1 MAVISCERAWELL
14 SQQLDEPLSPREKQ
28 ELEEHLAVCPSCR
41 KDKEELEQLDQAL
54 RNLGEIQAP
63 ADFTQRVMAQV
74 QQQTQSNPKVIPL
87 WRRPQ
92 VRALAG
98 LAACALLC
106 IGIYRSL
113 PQDGNLSGGMVT
125 SGQGEVSSQSSGT
138 ADGSRSDSATQY
150 GVDPAQAPDD
160 GGNDPASVP
169 QPRTADPQPEVESSA
184 TQGSQSSGQTPP
196 DSSVSG
202 FEGQGETS
210 DPQNKAQTSSAST
223 QTVLVLYTMPEGV
236 SRLLPSLDEW
246 SVDNKGNV
254 SCTVSSQVL
263 EQLCRILDEE
273 KAEYT
278 VTSTPWTKTC
288 IVRLGESG
296 K

>member
-1 MAVISCERAWELL
+1 MISCERAWELL
-14 SQQLDEPLSPREKQ
+14 SQQLDEPLSPQEKQ
-28 ELEEHLAVCPSCR
+28 ELEEHLAACPSCR
-41 KDKEELEQLDQAL
+41 KDKEELEQMDQAL

-74 QQQTQSNPKVIPL
+74 QQTQSKPKVIPL

-125 SGQGEVSSQSSGT
+125 SDQGEVSSQSSGT
-138 ADGSRSDSATQY
+138 ADGSQSDSATQY

-160 GGNDPASVP
+160 GGSDPASVP
-169 QPRTADPQPEVESSA
+169 QPRTADPQPEVELSG
-184 TQGSQSSGQTPP
+184 TQGSQSSGQTTP

-202 FEGQGETS
+202 FEGQSGEP
-210 DPQNKAQTSSAST
+210 DAQNKAQPSTTST
-223 QTVLVLYTMPEGV
+223 QTVLVLYTMPDGV
-236 SRLLPSLDEW
+236 SDLLPALNEW

>member
-1 MAVISCERAWELL
+1 MISCERAWELL
-14 SQQLDEPLSPREKQ
+14 SQQLDEPLSPQEKQ
-28 ELEEHLAVCPSCR
+28 ELEEHLAACPSCR
-41 KDKEELEQLDQAL
+41 KDKEELEQMDQAL

-74 QQQTQSNPKVIPL
+74 QQTQSKPKVIPL

-138 ADGSRSDSATQY
+138 ADGSQSDSATQY

-202 FEGQGETS
+202 FEGQSGEP
-210 DPQNKAQTSSAST
+210 DAQNKAQPSTTST
-223 QTVLVLYTMPEGV
+223 QTVLVLYTMPDGV
-236 SRLLPSLDEW
+236 SDLLPALNEW

-254 SCTVSSQVL
+254 SCTVTSQVL

>member
-14 SQQLDEPLSPREKQ
+14 SQQLDEPLSPQEKQ
-28 ELEEHLAVCPSCR
+28 ELEEHLAACPSCR
-41 KDKEELEQLDQAL
+41 KDKEELEQMDQAL

-74 QQQTQSNPKVIPL
+74 QQTQSKPKVIPL

-125 SGQGEVSSQSSGT
+125 SGQGEVFSQSSGT
-138 ADGSRSDSATQY
+138 ADGSQSDSATQY

-160 GGNDPASVP
+160 GGSDPASVP
-169 QPRTADPQPEVESSA
+169 QPRTADPQPEVESSG
-184 TQGSQSSGQTPP
+184 TQGSQSSGQTTP

-202 FEGQGETS
+202 FEGQSGEP
-210 DPQNKAQTSSAST
+210 DAQNKAQPSTTST
-223 QTVLVLYTMPEGV
+223 QTVLVLYTMPDGV
-236 SRLLPSLDEW
+236 SDLLPALNEW

-288 IVRLGESG
+288 IVRLGERG

>member
-14 SQQLDEPLSPREKQ
+14 SQQLDEPLSPQEKQ
-28 ELEEHLAVCPSCR
+28 QLEEHLAACPSCR

-74 QQQTQSNPKVIPL
+74 QQTQSKPKVIPL

-138 ADGSRSDSATQY
+138 ADGSQSDSATQY

-160 GGNDPASVP
+160 GGSDPASVP
-169 QPRTADPQPEVESSA
+169 QPRTADPRPEVESSG
-184 TQGSQSSGQTPP
+184 TQGSQSSGQTTP

-202 FEGQGETS
+202 FEGQSGEP
-210 DPQNKAQTSSAST
+210 DAQNKAQPSTTST
-223 QTVLVLYTMPEGV
+223 QTVLVLYTMPDGV
-236 SRLLPSLDEW
+236 SDLLPALNEW

>member
-14 SQQLDEPLSPREKQ
+14 SQQLDEPLSPQEKQ
-28 ELEEHLAVCPSCR
+28 ELEEHLAACPSCR
-41 KDKEELEQLDQAL
+41 KDKEELEQMDQAL

-74 QQQTQSNPKVIPL
+74 QQTQSKPKVIPL

-138 ADGSRSDSATQY
+138 ADGSQSDSATQY

-160 GGNDPASVP
+160 GGSDPASVP
-169 QPRTADPQPEVESSA
+169 QPRTADPQPEVESSG
-184 TQGSQSSGQTPP
+184 TQGSQSSGQTTP

-202 FEGQGETS
+202 FEGQSGEP
-210 DPQNKAQTSSAST
+210 DAQNKAQPSTTST
-223 QTVLVLYTMPEGV
+223 QTILVLYTMPDGV
-236 SRLLPSLDEW
+236 SDLLPALNEW

>member
-14 SQQLDEPLSPREKQ
+14 SQQLDEPLSPQEKQ
-28 ELEEHLAVCPSCR
+28 ELEEHLAACPSCR
-41 KDKEELEQLDQAL
+41 KDQEELEQLRQAL
-54 RNLGEIQAP
+54 GNLEEIQAP
-63 ADFTQRVMAQV
+63 ADFTQRVMTQV
-74 QQQTQSNPKVIPL
+74 QQQAQNKPKVIPL
-87 WRRPQ
+87 RRRPQ

-113 PQDGNLSGGMVT
+113 PQDGNLGGGMVT
-125 SGQGEVSSQSSGT
+125 SGQGEVSSQSSGA
-138 ADGSRSDSATQY
+138 ADNSQDDSAAQY
-150 GVDPAQAPDD
+150 GIDTAQAPDAGD
-160 GGNDPASVP
+160 SDPASVP
-169 QPRTADPQPEVESSA
+169 QIRTADPQPEVESSG
-184 TQGSQSSGQTPP
+184 TQDSQSSGQTAP

-202 FEGQGETS
+202 FEGQSGEV
-210 DPQNKAQTSSAST
+210 DPQNKAQISTAST

-236 SRLLPSLDEW
+236 SDLLPALDEW
-246 SVDNKGNV
+246 SVDNEGTV
-254 SCTVSSQVL
+254 SCTVTSQVL
-263 EQLCRILDEE
+263 EQLCRILEEE

-278 VTSTPWTKTC
+278 VTSTPWSETC

>member
-1 MAVISCERAWELL
+1 MISCERAWELL
-14 SQQLDEPLSPREKQ
+14 SQQLDEPLSPQEKQ
-28 ELEEHLAVCPSCR
+28 ELEEHLAACPSCR
-41 KDKEELEQLDQAL
+41 KDKEELEQMDQAL

-74 QQQTQSNPKVIPL
+74 QQTQSKPKVIPL

-98 LAACALLC
+98 LAACTLLC

-113 PQDGNLSGGMVT
+113 PQDGNLNGGMVT

-138 ADGSRSDSATQY
+138 ADGSQSEQATQY
-150 GVDPAQAPDD
+150 GVDPAQAPDNGD
-160 GGNDPASVP
+160 SDPAPVP
-169 QPRTADPQPEVESSA
+169 QPRTADPQPEAESNGS
-184 TQGSQSSGQTPP
+184 QDSQSSGQTPP

-202 FEGQGETS
+202 FEGQSGEP
-210 DPQNKAQTSSAST
+210 DAQNKAQPSTTST
-223 QTVLVLYTMPEGV
+223 QTILVLYTMPDGV
-236 SRLLPSLDEW
+236 SDLLPALNEW

>member
-1 MAVISCERAWELL
+1 MISCERAWELL
-14 SQQLDEPLSPREKQ
+14 SQQLDEPLSPQEKQ
-28 ELEEHLAVCPSCR
+28 ELEEHLAACPSCR
-41 KDKEELEQLDQAL
+41 KDKEELEQMDQAL

-74 QQQTQSNPKVIPL
+74 QQTQSKPKVIPL

-113 PQDGNLSGGMVT
+113 PPDGNLSGGMVT
-125 SGQGEVSSQSSGT
+125 SGQGEVFSQSSGT
-138 ADGSRSDSATQY
+138 ADGSQSDSATQY

-160 GGNDPASVP
+160 GGSDPASVP
-169 QPRTADPQPEVESSA
+169 QPRTADPQPEVESSG
-184 TQGSQSSGQTPP
+184 TQGSQSSGQTTP

-202 FEGQGETS
+202 FEGQSGEP
-210 DPQNKAQTSSAST
+210 DAQNKAQPSTTST
-223 QTVLVLYTMPEGV
+223 QTVLVLYTMPDGV
-236 SRLLPSLDEW
+236 SDLLPALNEW

>member
-14 SQQLDEPLSPREKQ
+14 SQQLDEPLSPQEKQ
-28 ELEEHLAVCPSCR
+28 ELEEHLAACPSCR

-74 QQQTQSNPKVIPL
+74 QQQTQSKPKVIPL

>member
-14 SQQLDEPLSPREKQ
+14 SQQLDEPLSPQEKQ
-28 ELEEHLAVCPSCR
+28 ELEEHLAACPSCR

-74 QQQTQSNPKVIPL
+74 QQTQSKPKVIPL

-113 PQDGNLSGGMVT
+113 PPDGNLSGGMVT
-125 SGQGEVSSQSSGT
+125 SGQGEVFSQSSGT
-138 ADGSRSDSATQY
+138 ADGSQSDSATQY

-160 GGNDPASVP
+160 GGSDPASVP
-169 QPRTADPQPEVESSA
+169 QPRTADPQPEVESSG
-184 TQGSQSSGQTPP
+184 TQGSQSSGQTTP

-202 FEGQGETS
+202 FEGQSGEP
-210 DPQNKAQTSSAST
+210 DAQNKAQPSTTST
-223 QTVLVLYTMPEGV
+223 QTVLVLYTMPDGV
-236 SRLLPSLDEW
+236 SDLLPALNEW

>member
-14 SQQLDEPLSPREKQ
+14 SQQLDEPLSPQEKQ
-28 ELEEHLAVCPSCR
+28 QLEEHLAACPSCR

-74 QQQTQSNPKVIPL
+74 QQTQSKPKVIPL

-138 ADGSRSDSATQY
+138 ADGSQSDSATQY

-160 GGNDPASVP
+160 GGSDPASVP
-169 QPRTADPQPEVESSA
+169 QPRTADPQPEVESSG
-184 TQGSQSSGQTPP
+184 TQGSQSSGQTTP

-202 FEGQGETS
+202 FEGQSGEP
-210 DPQNKAQTSSAST
+210 DAQNKAQPSTTST
-223 QTVLVLYTMPEGV
+223 QTVLVLYTMPDGV
-236 SRLLPSLDEW
+236 SDLLPALNEW

>member
-1 MAVISCERAWELL
+1 MT
-14 SQQLDEPLSPREKQ
+14 
-28 ELEEHLAVCPSCR
+28 
-41 KDKEELEQLDQAL
+41 
-54 RNLGEIQAP
+54 G
-63 ADFTQRVMAQV
+63 V
-74 QQQTQSNPKVIPL
+74 QT
-87 WRRPQ
+87 
-92 VRALAG
+92 
-98 LAACALLC
+98 CALP
-106 IGIYRSL
+106 IS
-113 PQDGNLSGGMVT
+113 
-125 SGQGEVSSQSSGT
+125 
-138 ADGSRSDSATQY
+138 
-150 GVDPAQAPDD
+150 
-160 GGNDPASVP
+160 
-169 QPRTADPQPEVESSA
+169 
-184 TQGSQSSGQTPP
+184 
-196 DSSVSG
+196 
-202 FEGQGETS
+202 
-210 DPQNKAQTSSAST
+210 QNKAQTSSAST

>member
-1 MAVISCERAWELL
+1 MISCERAWELL

-41 KDKEELEQLDQAL
+41 KDKEELEQMDQAL

-74 QQQTQSNPKVIPL
+74 QQTQSKPKVIPL

-98 LAACALLC
+98 LAARAPLC

-138 ADGSRSDSATQY
+138 ADGSQSDSATQY

-160 GGNDPASVP
+160 GGSDPASVP
-169 QPRTADPQPEVESSA
+169 QPRTADPQPEVESSG
-184 TQGSQSSGQTPP
+184 TQGSQSSGQTTP

-202 FEGQGETS
+202 FEGQSGEP
-210 DPQNKAQTSSAST
+210 DAQNKAQPSTTST
-223 QTVLVLYTMPEGV
+223 QTVLVLYTMPDGV
-236 SRLLPSLDEW
+236 SDLLPALNEW

>member
-1 MAVISCERAWELL
+1 MISCERAWELL
-14 SQQLDEPLSPREKQ
+14 SQQLDEPLSPQEKQ
-28 ELEEHLAVCPSCR
+28 ELEEHLAACPSCR
-41 KDKEELEQLDQAL
+41 KDKEELEQMDQAL

-74 QQQTQSNPKVIPL
+74 QQTQSKPKVIPL

-138 ADGSRSDSATQY
+138 ADGSQSDSATQY

-160 GGNDPASVP
+160 GGSDPASVP
-169 QPRTADPQPEVESSA
+169 QPRTADPQPEVESSG
-184 TQGSQSSGQTPP
+184 TQGSQSSGQTTP

-202 FEGQGETS
+202 FEGQSGEPDT
-210 DPQNKAQTSSAST
+210 QNKAQPSTTST
-223 QTVLVLYTMPEGV
+223 QTVLVLYTMPDGV
-236 SRLLPSLDEW
+236 SDLLPALNEW

>member
-1 MAVISCERAWELL
+1 MISCERAWELL
-14 SQQLDEPLSPREKQ
+14 SQQLDEPLSPQEKQ
-28 ELEEHLAVCPSCR
+28 ELEEHLAACPSCR

-74 QQQTQSNPKVIPL
+74 QQTQSKPKVIPL

-138 ADGSRSDSATQY
+138 ADGSQSDSATQY

-160 GGNDPASVP
+160 GGSDPASVP
-169 QPRTADPQPEVESSA
+169 QPRTADPQPEVESSG
-184 TQGSQSSGQTPP
+184 TQGSQSSGQTTP

-202 FEGQGETS
+202 FEGQSGEP
-210 DPQNKAQTSSAST
+210 DAQNKAQISTAST

>member
-1 MAVISCERAWELL
+1 MISCERAWELL
-14 SQQLDEPLSPREKQ
+14 SQQLDEPLSPQEKQ
-28 ELEEHLAVCPSCR
+28 ELEEHLAACPSCR

-74 QQQTQSNPKVIPL
+74 QQTQSKPKVIPL

-125 SGQGEVSSQSSGT
+125 SDQGEVSSQSSGT
-138 ADGSRSDSATQY
+138 ADGSQSDSAPQY

-160 GGNDPASVP
+160 GGSDPASVP
-169 QPRTADPQPEVESSA
+169 QPRTADPQPEAESNGS
-184 TQGSQSSGQTPP
+184 QDSQSSGQTPP

-202 FEGQGETS
+202 FESQSGEP
-210 DPQNKAQTSSAST
+210 DAQNKAQPSTTST
-223 QTVLVLYTMPEGV
+223 QTVLVLYTMPDGV

-254 SCTVSSQVL
+254 SCTVTSQVL

-278 VTSTPWTKTC
+278 VTSTPWSETC

>member
-14 SQQLDEPLSPREKQ
+14 SQQLDEPLSPQEKQ
-28 ELEEHLAVCPSCR
+28 ELEEHLAACPSCR

-74 QQQTQSNPKVIPL
+74 QQTQSKPKVIPL

-138 ADGSRSDSATQY
+138 ADGSQSDSATQY

-160 GGNDPASVP
+160 GGSDPASVP
-169 QPRTADPQPEVESSA
+169 QPRTADPQPEAESNGS
-184 TQGSQSSGQTPP
+184 QDSQSSGQTTP

-202 FEGQGETS
+202 FEGQSGEP
-210 DPQNKAQTSSAST
+210 DAQNKAQPSTTST
-223 QTVLVLYTMPEGV
+223 QTVLVLYTMPDGV
-236 SRLLPSLDEW
+236 SDLLPALNEW

>member
-1 MAVISCERAWELL
+1 MISCERAWELL
-14 SQQLDEPLSPREKQ
+14 SQQLDEPLSPQEKQ
-28 ELEEHLAVCPSCR
+28 ELEEHLAACPSCR
-41 KDKEELEQLDQAL
+41 KDKDELEQLDQAL

-74 QQQTQSNPKVIPL
+74 QQTQSKPKVIPL

-138 ADGSRSDSATQY
+138 ADGSQSDSATQY

-160 GGNDPASVP
+160 GGSDPASVP
-169 QPRTADPQPEVESSA
+169 QPRTADPQPEVESSG
-184 TQGSQSSGQTPP
+184 TQGSQSSGQTTP

-202 FEGQGETS
+202 FEGQSGEP
-210 DPQNKAQTSSAST
+210 DAQNKAQPSTTST
-223 QTVLVLYTMPEGV
+223 QTVLVLYTMPDGV
-236 SRLLPSLDEW
+236 SDLLPALNEW

-263 EQLCRILDEE
+263 EQLCRILDDE

>member
-14 SQQLDEPLSPREKQ
+14 SQQLDEPLSPQEKQ
-28 ELEEHLAVCPSCR
+28 ELEEHLAACPSCR
-41 KDKEELEQLDQAL
+41 KDKEELEQMDQAL

-74 QQQTQSNPKVIPL
+74 QQTQSKPKVIPL

-138 ADGSRSDSATQY
+138 ADGSQSDSATQY

-160 GGNDPASVP
+160 GGSDPASVP
-169 QPRTADPQPEVESSA
+169 QPRTADPQPEVESSG
-184 TQGSQSSGQTPP
+184 TQGSQSSGQTTP

-202 FEGQGETS
+202 FEGQSGEP
-210 DPQNKAQTSSAST
+210 DAQNKAQPSTTST
-223 QTVLVLYTMPEGV
+223 QTVLVLYTMPDGV
-236 SRLLPSLDEW
+236 SDLLPALNEW

-254 SCTVSSQVL
+254 SCTVTSQVL

>member
-1 MAVISCERAWELL
+1 MISCERAWELL
-14 SQQLDEPLSPREKQ
+14 SQQLDEPLSPQEKQ
-28 ELEEHLAVCPSCR
+28 ELEEHLAACPSCR

-63 ADFTQRVMAQV
+63 TDFTQRVMAQV
-74 QQQTQSNPKVIPL
+74 QQTQSKPKVIPL

-138 ADGSRSDSATQY
+138 ADGSQSDSATQY

-160 GGNDPASVP
+160 GGSDPASVP
-169 QPRTADPQPEVESSA
+169 QPRTADPQPEVESSG
-184 TQGSQSSGQTPP
+184 TQGSQSSGQTTP

-202 FEGQGETS
+202 FEGQSGEP
-210 DPQNKAQTSSAST
+210 DAQNKAQPSTTST
-223 QTVLVLYTMPEGV
+223 QTVLVLYTMPDGV
-236 SRLLPSLDEW
+236 SDLLPALNEW

>member
-1 MAVISCERAWELL
+1 MISCERAWELL
-14 SQQLDEPLSPREKQ
+14 SQQLDEPLSPQEKQ
-28 ELEEHLAVCPSCR
+28 ELEEHLAACPSCR

-74 QQQTQSNPKVIPL
+74 QQTQSKPKVIPL

-138 ADGSRSDSATQY
+138 ADGSQSDSATQY

-160 GGNDPASVP
+160 GGSDPASVP
-169 QPRTADPQPEVESSA
+169 QPRTADPQPEVESSG
-184 TQGSQSSGQTPP
+184 TQGSQSSGQTTP

-202 FEGQGETS
+202 FEGQSGEP
-210 DPQNKAQTSSAST
+210 DAQNKAQISTAST

-254 SCTVSSQVL
+254 SCTVTSQVL

>member
-1 MAVISCERAWELL
+1 MISCERAWELL
-14 SQQLDEPLSPREKQ
+14 SQQLDEPLSPQEKQ
-28 ELEEHLAVCPSCR
+28 ELEEHLAACPSCR
-41 KDKEELEQLDQAL
+41 KDKEELEQMDQAL

-74 QQQTQSNPKVIPL
+74 QQTQSKPKVIPL

-125 SGQGEVSSQSSGT
+125 SGQGEVFSQSSGT
-138 ADGSRSDSATQY
+138 ADGSQSDSATQY

-160 GGNDPASVP
+160 GGSDPASVP
-169 QPRTADPQPEVESSA
+169 QPRTADPQPEVESSG
-184 TQGSQSSGQTPP
+184 TQGSQSSGQTTP

-202 FEGQGETS
+202 FEGQSGEP
-210 DPQNKAQTSSAST
+210 DAQNKAQPSTTST
-223 QTVLVLYTMPEGV
+223 QTILVLYTMPDGV
-236 SRLLPSLDEW
+236 SDLLPALNEW

>member
-14 SQQLDEPLSPREKQ
+14 SQQLDEPLSPQEKQ
-28 ELEEHLAVCPSCR
+28 ELEEHLAACPSCR
-41 KDKEELEQLDQAL
+41 KDKEELEQMDQAL

-74 QQQTQSNPKVIPL
+74 QQTQSKPKVIPL

-138 ADGSRSDSATQY
+138 ADGSQSDSATQY

-160 GGNDPASVP
+160 GGSDPASVP
-169 QPRTADPQPEVESSA
+169 QPRTADPQPEVESSG
-184 TQGSQSSGQTPP
+184 TQGSQSSGQTTP

-202 FEGQGETS
+202 FEGQSGEPDT
-210 DPQNKAQTSSAST
+210 QNKAQPSTTST
-223 QTVLVLYTMPEGV
+223 QTVLVLYTMPDGV
-236 SRLLPSLDEW
+236 SDLLPALNEW

>member
-1 MAVISCERAWELL
+1 
-14 SQQLDEPLSPREKQ
+14 
-28 ELEEHLAVCPSCR
+28 
-41 KDKEELEQLDQAL
+41 
-54 RNLGEIQAP
+54 
-63 ADFTQRVMAQV
+63 MAQM
-74 QQQTQSNPKVIPL
+74 QQQTQSKPKVIPL

-138 ADGSRSDSATQY
+138 ADGSQSDSATQY
-150 GVDPAQAPDD
+150 GLDPAQAPDD
-160 GGNDPASVP
+160 GGSDPASVP
-169 QPRTADPQPEVESSA
+169 QPRTADPQPEVESSG
-184 TQGSQSSGQTPP
+184 TQGSQSSGQTTP

-202 FEGQGETS
+202 FEGQSGEP
-210 DPQNKAQTSSAST
+210 DAQNKAQISTAST
-223 QTVLVLYTMPEGV
+223 QTVLVLYTMPDGV
-236 SRLLPSLDEW
+236 SDLLPALNEW
-246 SVDNKGNV
+246 SVDNEGNV
-254 SCTVSSQVL
+254 SCTVTSQVL

-278 VTSTPWTKTC
+278 VTSTPWSETC

>member
-1 MAVISCERAWELL
+1 MISCERAWELL

-74 QQQTQSNPKVIPL
+74 QQTQSKPKVIPL

>member
-1 MAVISCERAWELL
+1 MISCERAWELL
-14 SQQLDEPLSPREKQ
+14 SQQLDEPLSPQEKQ
-28 ELEEHLAVCPSCR
+28 ELEEHLAACPSCR

-74 QQQTQSNPKVIPL
+74 QQTQSKPKVIPL

-138 ADGSRSDSATQY
+138 ADGSQSEQATQY
-150 GVDPAQAPDD
+150 GVDPAQAPDNGD
-160 GGNDPASVP
+160 SDPAPVP
-169 QPRTADPQPEVESSA
+169 QPRTADPQPEAESNGS
-184 TQGSQSSGQTPP
+184 QDSQSSGQTPP

-202 FEGQGETS
+202 FEGQSGEP
-210 DPQNKAQTSSAST
+210 DAQNKAQPSTTST
-223 QTVLVLYTMPEGV
+223 QTILVLYTMPDGV
-236 SRLLPSLDEW
+236 SDLLPALNEW

>member
-14 SQQLDEPLSPREKQ
+14 SQQLDEPLSPQEKQ
-28 ELEEHLAVCPSCR
+28 ELEEHLAACPSCR
-41 KDKEELEQLDQAL
+41 KDKEELEQMDQAL

-74 QQQTQSNPKVIPL
+74 QQPQSKPKVIPL

-138 ADGSRSDSATQY
+138 ADGSQSDSATQY

-160 GGNDPASVP
+160 GGSDPASVP
-169 QPRTADPQPEVESSA
+169 QPRTADPQPEVESSG
-184 TQGSQSSGQTPP
+184 TQGSQSSGQTTP

-202 FEGQGETS
+202 FEGQSGEP
-210 DPQNKAQTSSAST
+210 DAQNKAQPSTTST
-223 QTVLVLYTMPEGV
+223 QTVLVLYTMPDGV
-236 SRLLPSLDEW
+236 SDLLPALNEW

-278 VTSTPWTKTC
+278 VTSPPWTKTC

>member
-1 MAVISCERAWELL
+1 
-14 SQQLDEPLSPREKQ
+14 
-28 ELEEHLAVCPSCR
+28 
-41 KDKEELEQLDQAL
+41 
-54 RNLGEIQAP
+54 
-63 ADFTQRVMAQV
+63 
-74 QQQTQSNPKVIPL
+74 
-87 WRRPQ
+87 
-92 VRALAG
+92 
-98 LAACALLC
+98 
-106 IGIYRSL
+106 
-113 PQDGNLSGGMVT
+113 MVT

>member
-14 SQQLDEPLSPREKQ
+14 SQQLDEPLSPQEKQ
-28 ELEEHLAVCPSCR
+28 ELEEHLAACPSCR

-74 QQQTQSNPKVIPL
+74 QQTQSKPKVIPL

-138 ADGSRSDSATQY
+138 ADGSQSDSATQY

-160 GGNDPASVP
+160 GGSDPASVP
-169 QPRTADPQPEVESSA
+169 QPRTADPQPEVESSG
-184 TQGSQSSGQTPP
+184 TQGSQSSGQTTP

-202 FEGQGETS
+202 FEGQSGEP
-210 DPQNKAQTSSAST
+210 DAQNKAQPSTTST
-223 QTVLVLYTMPEGV
+223 QTVLVLYTMPDGV
-236 SRLLPSLDEW
+236 SDLLPALNEW

>member
-1 MAVISCERAWELL
+1 MISCERAWELL
-14 SQQLDEPLSPREKQ
+14 SQQLDEPLSPQEKQ
-28 ELEEHLAVCPSCR
+28 ELEEHLAACPSCR
-41 KDKEELEQLDQAL
+41 KDKEELEQMDQAL

-74 QQQTQSNPKVIPL
+74 QQTQSKPKVIPL

-125 SGQGEVSSQSSGT
+125 SGQGEVFSQSSGT
-138 ADGSRSDSATQY
+138 ADGSQSDSATQY

-160 GGNDPASVP
+160 GGSDPASVP
-169 QPRTADPQPEVESSA
+169 QPRTADPQPEVESSG
-184 TQGSQSSGQTPP
+184 TQGSQSSGQTTPA
-196 DSSVSG
+196 SSVSG
-202 FEGQGETS
+202 FEGQSGEP
-210 DPQNKAQTSSAST
+210 DAQNKAQPSTTST
-223 QTVLVLYTMPEGV
+223 QTVLVLYTMPDGV
-236 SRLLPSLDEW
+236 SDLLPALNEW

>member
-1 MAVISCERAWELL
+1 MISCERAWELL

-28 ELEEHLAVCPSCR
+28 ELEEHLAACPSCR

-74 QQQTQSNPKVIPL
+74 QQTQSKPKVIPL

-138 ADGSRSDSATQY
+138 ADGSQSDSATQY

-160 GGNDPASVP
+160 GDSDSASVP
-169 QPRTADPQPEVESSA
+169 QPRTADPQPEVESSG
-184 TQGSQSSGQTPP
+184 TQGSQSSGQTTP

-202 FEGQGETS
+202 FEGQSGEP
-210 DPQNKAQTSSAST
+210 DAQNKAQPSTTST
-223 QTVLVLYTMPEGV
+223 QTVLVLYTMPDGV
-236 SRLLPSLDEW
+236 SDLLPALNEW

-278 VTSTPWTKTC
+278 VTSPPWTKTC

>member
-1 MAVISCERAWELL
+1 MISCERAWELL
-14 SQQLDEPLSPREKQ
+14 SQQLDEPLSPQEKQ
-28 ELEEHLAVCPSCR
+28 ELEEHLAACPSCR
-41 KDKEELEQLDQAL
+41 KDKEELEQMDQAL

-74 QQQTQSNPKVIPL
+74 QQTQSKPKVIPL

-138 ADGSRSDSATQY
+138 ADGSQSDSATQY

-160 GGNDPASVP
+160 GGSDPASVP
-169 QPRTADPQPEVESSA
+169 QPRTADPQPEVESSG
-184 TQGSQSSGQTPP
+184 TQGSQSSDQTTP

-202 FEGQGETS
+202 FEGQSGEP
-210 DPQNKAQTSSAST
+210 DAQNKAQPSTTST
-223 QTVLVLYTMPEGV
+223 QTVLVLYTMPDGV
-236 SRLLPSLDEW
+236 SDLLPALNEW

>member
-1 MAVISCERAWELL
+1 MISCERAWELL
-14 SQQLDEPLSPREKQ
+14 SQQLDEPLSPQEKQ
-28 ELEEHLAVCPSCR
+28 ELEEHLAACPSCR

-74 QQQTQSNPKVIPL
+74 QQQTQSKPKVIPL

-125 SGQGEVSSQSSGT
+125 SSQGEVSSQSSGT

>member
-1 MAVISCERAWELL
+1 MISCERAWELL
-14 SQQLDEPLSPREKQ
+14 SQQLDEPLSPQEKQ
-28 ELEEHLAVCPSCR
+28 ELEEHLAACPSCR

-74 QQQTQSNPKVIPL
+74 QQTQSKPKVIPL

-98 LAACALLC
+98 LAACTLLC

-113 PQDGNLSGGMVT
+113 PQDGNLNGGMVT

-138 ADGSRSDSATQY
+138 ADGSQSEQATQY
-150 GVDPAQAPDD
+150 GVDPAQAPDNGD
-160 GGNDPASVP
+160 SDPAPVP
-169 QPRTADPQPEVESSA
+169 QPRTADPQPEAESNGS
-184 TQGSQSSGQTPP
+184 QDSQSSGQTPP

-202 FEGQGETS
+202 FEGQSGEP
-210 DPQNKAQTSSAST
+210 DAQNKAQPSTTST
-223 QTVLVLYTMPEGV
+223 QTILVLYTMPDGV
-236 SRLLPSLDEW
+236 SDLLPALNEW

>member
-1 MAVISCERAWELL
+1 MISCERAWELL
-14 SQQLDEPLSPREKQ
+14 SQQLDEPLSPQEKQ
-28 ELEEHLAVCPSCR
+28 ELEEHLAACPSCR
-41 KDKEELEQLDQAL
+41 KDKEELEQMDQAL

-74 QQQTQSNPKVIPL
+74 QQTQSKPKVIPL

>member
-1 MAVISCERAWELL
+1 MISCERAWELL

-28 ELEEHLAVCPSCR
+28 ELEEHLAACPSCR

-74 QQQTQSNPKVIPL
+74 QQQTQSKPKVISL

-113 PQDGNLSGGMVT
+113 PQDGNLNGGMVT

-138 ADGSRSDSATQY
+138 ADGSQSEHATQY
-150 GVDPAQAPDD
+150 GVDPAQAPDNGD
-160 GGNDPASVP
+160 SDPAPVP
-169 QPRTADPQPEVESSA
+169 QPRTADPQPEAESNGS
-184 TQGSQSSGQTPP
+184 QDSQSSGQTPP

>member
-1 MAVISCERAWELL
+1 MISCERAWELL
-14 SQQLDEPLSPREKQ
+14 SQQLDEPLSPQEKQ
-28 ELEEHLAVCPSCR
+28 ELEEHLAACPSCR

-74 QQQTQSNPKVIPL
+74 QQTQSKPKVIPL

-125 SGQGEVSSQSSGT
+125 SGQGEVFSQSSGT
-138 ADGSRSDSATQY
+138 ADGSQSDSATQY

-160 GGNDPASVP
+160 GGSDPASVP
-169 QPRTADPQPEVESSA
+169 QPRTADPQPEVESSG
-184 TQGSQSSGQTPP
+184 TQGSQSSGQTTP

-202 FEGQGETS
+202 FEGQSGEP
-210 DPQNKAQTSSAST
+210 DAQNKAQPSTTST
-223 QTVLVLYTMPEGV
+223 QTVLVLYTMPDGV

-254 SCTVSSQVL
+254 SCTVTSQVL

>member
-1 MAVISCERAWELL
+1 MISCERAWELL
-14 SQQLDEPLSPREKQ
+14 SQQLDEPLFPQEKQ
-28 ELEEHLAVCPSCR
+28 ELEEHLAACPSCR

-74 QQQTQSNPKVIPL
+74 QQTQSKPKVIPL

-138 ADGSRSDSATQY
+138 ADGSQSDSATQY

-160 GGNDPASVP
+160 GGSDPAPVP
-169 QPRTADPQPEVESSA
+169 QPRTADPQPEVESSG
-184 TQGSQSSGQTPP
+184 TQGSQSSGQTTP

-202 FEGQGETS
+202 FEGQSGEP
-210 DPQNKAQTSSAST
+210 DAQNKAQPSTTST

-278 VTSTPWTKTC
+278 VTPTPWSETC